1 MLLGHRRAL
10 FLIIFIYLH
19 LDHLKIYLLEVYL
32 SKLLIGVLMICIYH
46 NFWLKFS
53 LIANIW
59 VTCEVSLSTCLTLEE
74 ELDIS
79 VSVLSNFD
87 CTLEVWLYYT
97 SKQIKFVVYVLY
109 TLSFI
114 LLEYTFLY
122 EAVVVQFRKQAF
134 SDIFRVLHDQWWN
147 IWHWALVIKLV
158 KHSVVRSVA
167 YWRGSWN
174 TVGCWKL
181 LL

>member
-1 MLLGHRRAL
+1 MLLSHRRAL
-10 FLIIFIYLH
+10 FLIVFIYLH

-32 SKLLIGVLMICIYH
+32 SKLLIGMLMICIYH
-46 NFWLKFS
+46 NFWLEFS
-53 LIANIW
+53 LIANVW

-79 VSVLSNFD
+79 VSVLSNFN

-97 SKQIKFVVYVLY
+97 SEQVKFVVYIFY
-109 TLSFI
+109 TLGFI
-114 LLEYTFLY
+114 LLKYTFLY
-122 EAVVVQFRKQAF
+122 EAVIVQLSKQAF
-134 SDIFRVLHDQWWN
+134 SNIFRVLHDQWWN
-147 IWHWALVIKLV
+147 IRHWTLVIKLV
-158 KHSVVRSVA
+158 KDCVVRSVA
-167 YWRGSWN
+167 YRWGSWD